1 MNVFKTALLGGLAS
15 LALMYAPAAFAAGAD
30 QGALIHPV
38 TKPLTV
44 VFIPKVIHPW
54 YEVVKAGSL
63 FAAAELKKSGVNVDV
78 QWDQPPQAD
87 VADHN
92 KRIETNIGILENLTT
107 P

>member
-54 YEVVKAGSL
+54 Y
-63 FAAAELKKSGVNVDV
+63 
-78 QWDQPPQAD
+78 
-87 VADHN
+87 
-92 KRIETNIGILENLTT
+92 
-107 P
+107 